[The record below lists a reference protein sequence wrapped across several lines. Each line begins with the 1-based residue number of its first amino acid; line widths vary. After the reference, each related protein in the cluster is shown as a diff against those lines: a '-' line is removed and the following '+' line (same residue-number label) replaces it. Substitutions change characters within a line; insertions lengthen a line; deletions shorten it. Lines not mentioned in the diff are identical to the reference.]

1 MCTFYAKIDGGL
13 QVVKGGVIPLTLVG
27 HVLVAKRARESH
39 VNLPLENDLQW

>member
-1 MCTFYAKIDGGL
+1 MAVYKQST
-13 QVVKGGVIPLTLVG
+13 LTLVM